1 MSSYRHQFGYTP
13 SPQDLRDM
21 QGGKL
26 RIKVDRSRGPGR
38 GKVDIDMD
46 NILGIKEAVN
56 KLSDFFTFRD
66 MAGAGAGSSQ
76 PKPKQKTK
84 SQKNKK

>member
-13 SPQDLRDM
+13 SPEDLRNM

-66 MAGAGAGSSQ
+66 MAGAGSQ
-76 PKPKQKTK
+76 PKPKQK
-84 SQKNKK
+84 QKPKKKK

>member
-13 SPQDLRDM
+13 SPQDLRAM
-21 QGGKL
+21 EGGKL

-66 MAGAGAGSSQ
+66 MAGYGQ
-76 PKPKQKTK
+76 PNRQKQKPK
-84 SQKNKK
+84 KKK

>member
-13 SPQDLRDM
+13 SPQDLRAM

-66 MAGAGAGSSQ
+66 MAGSGQ
-76 PKPKQKTK
+76 PNRQKQKPK
-84 SQKNKK
+84 KKK

>member
-1 MSSYRHQFGYTP
+1 
-13 SPQDLRDM
+13 M

-66 MAGAGAGSSQ
+66 MAGAGSQ
-76 PKPKQKTK
+76 PKRKQKSK
-84 SQKNKK
+84 PKKKK

>member
-13 SPQDLRDM
+13 SPQDLRSM
-21 QGGKL
+21 EGGKL

-66 MAGAGAGSSQ
+66 MAGSGQ
-76 PKPKQKTK
+76 PRQKQKPK
-84 SQKNKK
+84 KKK

>member
-1 MSSYRHQFGYTP
+1 MSSYRHQFGY
-13 SPQDLRDM
+13 SPTAQDLRAM
-21 QGGKL
+21 EGGKL

-66 MAGAGAGSSQ
+66 MAGSGQ
-76 PKPKQKTK
+76 PNRQKQKPK
-84 SQKNKK
+84 KKK

>member
-1 MSSYRHQFGYTP
+1 MSYRHQFGYTP
-13 SPQDLRDM
+13 SPQDLRAM
-21 QGGKL
+21 EGGKL

-66 MAGAGAGSSQ
+66 MAGAGSSQ
-76 PKPKQKTK
+76 PKPKQK
-84 SQKNKK
+84 QKPKKKK